1 MIKLYAVGNKLSLAS
16 NDFVTSNNINSL
28 FIEVTLDAQYSN
40 LINFVIFRCGTV
52 VTPQSSDNNIYTIP
66 QEVLI
71 KENIGKNLE
80 IGVTGIEGA
89 TKILATNYISI
100 GKLVE
105 GCDIEDSSSAPPTPT
120 EIQIITGLAT
130 EARDNS
136 NLALDLANDT
146 HNQAALAKEA
156 AAESAQYAEEQAGIA
171 GQQAGR
177 REGV

>member
-80 IGVTGIEGA
+80 IGVTGIEG
-89 TKILATNYISI
+89 
-100 GKLVE
+100 V
-105 GCDIEDSSSAPPTPT
+105 
-120 EIQIITGLAT
+120 
-130 EARDNS
+130 
-136 NLALDLANDT
+136 
-146 HNQAALAKEA
+146 
-156 AAESAQYAEEQAGIA
+156 
-171 GQQAGR
+171 
-177 REGV
+177 